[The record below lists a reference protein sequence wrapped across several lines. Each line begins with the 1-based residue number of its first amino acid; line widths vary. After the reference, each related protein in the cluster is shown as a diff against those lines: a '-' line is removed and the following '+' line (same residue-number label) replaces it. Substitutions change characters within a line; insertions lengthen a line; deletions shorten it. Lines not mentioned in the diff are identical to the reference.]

1 MLKGKMLLP
10 NFLCVVTPDLRH
22 KLQVIVNHCNSII
35 VLFHF
40 LFPKP
45 AMLLK
50 HSFPVYVARL
60 GKMMLTVSAT
70 QEVQEPLPWLV
81 IVQLILRRFTNSSPM
96 MSKLTKTVTKNSL
109 WLLNF
114 QLIKLQLIKL
124 LAKLLY
130 NYNF

>member
-1 MLKGKMLLP
+1 
-10 NFLCVVTPDLRH
+10 
-22 KLQVIVNHCNSII
+22 
-35 VLFHF
+35 
-40 LFPKP
+40 
-45 AMLLK
+45 
-50 HSFPVYVARL
+50 
-60 GKMMLTVSAT
+60 
-70 QEVQEPLPWLV
+70 
-81 IVQLILRRFTNSSPM
+81 